1 MRKFLRE
8 VNCSG
13 LLKKEEYNVLNVK
26 IWKRISMFWQMQQM
40 IETKNNLQEV

>member
-1 MRKFLRE
+1 MRKFLRK

-26 IWKRISMFWQMQQM
+26 IWKWISIFWQMQQM